1 MLQKSQQIDLESR
14 DNVTMDR
21 QTIYCVPIPGET
33 TWVKET
39 YADKAG
45 VKAQPSMSH
54 VPVRNKRSFDEESED
69 VAMETSEPSGGTESC
84 DSAESKRTRTENT
97 Q

>member
-33 TWVKET
+33 TWVKEVGFENNS
-39 YADKAG
+39 KIV
-45 VKAQPSMSH
+45 VKAKYMQFRNILKLH
-54 VPVRNKRSFDEESED
+54 VYITVYNYAFKLQFNK
-69 VAMETSEPSGGTESC
+69 V
-84 DSAESKRTRTENT
+84 
-97 Q
+97 